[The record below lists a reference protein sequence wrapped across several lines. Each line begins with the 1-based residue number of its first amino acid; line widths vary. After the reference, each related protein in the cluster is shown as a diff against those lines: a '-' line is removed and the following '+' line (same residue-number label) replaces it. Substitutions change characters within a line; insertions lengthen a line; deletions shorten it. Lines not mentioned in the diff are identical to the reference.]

1 MATTKV
7 EISVKTIFTLL
18 IVFVVLFVLSRTTDI
33 LTQVFIAFIMMT
45 ALNPIVTKLQ
55 KLRMSR
61 TMAIITTYIILIAT
75 IIVTFAAAVPA
86 FIDQTSKLFTQ
97 LNLPSQPLL
106 EKISHFQFS
115 TSQILPL
122 VSAYGGSFTKVVEV
136 VFTTFSSLFT
146 FFTIL
151 VMAVYFLLGRDHIYT
166 YFTVFF
172 RTSDK
177 KERSRRMIDTIESAL
192 GSWVRGEFL
201 LMLTI
206 GIMSFIGLSIL
217 NIPYALPL
225 AIFAGFMEALPN
237 IGPTLSALPAVLVA
251 MISVSPV
258 MAGVTTILYIL
269 IQQIENNFVVPQ
281 VMKHAT
287 GIRPLTTIVL
297 ILMGFRFGGVLG
309 ALLSIPIYIVSRE
322 VLSQFSPEIDEI
334 THGA

>member
-1 MATTKV
+1 MAITKV
-7 EISVKTIFTLL
+7 EISLKTIFTLL
-18 IVFVVLFVLSRTTDI
+18 IVCSILYVLSRTTDI

-45 ALNPIVTKLQ
+45 ALNPIVTRLQ
-55 KLRMSR
+55 RLRMSR
-61 TMAIITTYIILIAT
+61 TMAIMTTYVIVLGT

-106 EKISHFQFS
+106 DKIAHFQF
-115 TSQILPL
+115 TTTQIIPI
-122 VSAYGGSFTKVVEV
+122 VSAYGGSFTKLLEI
-136 VFTTFSSLFT
+136 VFTTFSGLFT

-151 VMAVYFLLGRDHIYT
+151 VMAVYFLLGRDHLYT

-177 KERSRRMIDTIESAL
+177 KDRSKRMIDLIESSL

-206 GIMSFIGLSIL
+206 GIMSFIGLTIL

-237 IGPTLSALPAVLVA
+237 IGPTLSAIPAVLVA

-269 IQQIENNFVVPQ
+269 IQQIENNFIVPQ

-297 ILMGFRFGGVLG
+297 ILIGFRFGGVLG
-309 ALLSIPIYIVSRE
+309 ALLSIPIYIVGRE

-334 THGA
+334 AHGS